1 MNTYINRNIN
11 NQKQILAEEISQ
23 TIYSGNIFKT
33 LAEKGLNYIQMYESN
48 TPVITTGPNNNNNLR
63 QVQTFIKSLNLNEK
77 TINYIMNLNKTPE
90 GQKQVK
96 ALLFNIPLYM
106 RLNSNPNFDKTKF
119 IEEYKKYLNSN
130 MINLPK
136 NISNLPPDV
145 WGLILA
151 YLSLED
157 GGNFLKALKN

>member
-1 MNTYINRNIN
+1 
-11 NQKQILAEEISQ
+11 
-23 TIYSGNIFKT
+23 
-33 LAEKGLNYIQMYESN
+33 MYESN

-77 TINYIMNLNKTPE
+77 TINYIMKLPKTPE

-106 RLNSNPNFDKTKF
+106 LLNSNPNPSFDKTKF
-119 IEEYKKYLNSN
+119 IEAYKNYLNSN
-130 MINLPK
+130 MSNLPK
-136 NISNLPPDV
+136 DLSNLPPDV